1 MLLPE
6 PKLLCHS
13 IVQKINNNKKLEKT
27 PLSFTLIYI
36 NHPKK
41 LCYQNFQTPLKMSR
55 MRYNRVGQRSAGAK
69 GFRLK
74 RFSVQRLRARFFY
87 IFNFLSRWRFSLESL
102 KKSMTRSR
110 SKKDDGIGGNLF
122 SQETNNACRY
132 EYRLRSFGRSNSFY
146 SEAIADCLEFIKR
159 SSVSVD
165 DK

>member
-1 MLLPE
+1 
-6 PKLLCHS
+6 
-13 IVQKINNNKKLEKT
+13 
-27 PLSFTLIYI
+27 
-36 NHPKK
+36 
-41 LCYQNFQTPLKMSR
+41 

-165 DK
+165 DKQHQEMQDEFFFFFFYLYKSLAYAIVFNFLDGVLFWVLGCFEYQF